1 MFKADEFVDW
11 LANQPEQEMYDAFY
25 GIDDAT
31 AARQWRIDMARRM
44 ASGLRIVVEQT
55 DIKQSDKVLTIEYP
69 AYISPVANRKEGGG
83 YEPFDPESEEAQA
96 ELRRQ
101 AGVSLAAWL
110 NRYRGCTENIGM
122 DVGYVEE
129 MVCILRDD
137 KEADVA

>member
-1 MFKADEFVDW
+1 MMPFMVSMM
-11 LANQPEQEMYDAFY
+11 Q
-25 GIDDAT
+25 
-31 AARQWRIDMARRM
+31 RRLG
-44 ASGLRIVVEQT
+44 SGVSIWHGAWQA
-55 DIKQSDKVLTIEYP
+55 VLG
-69 AYISPVANRKEGGG
+69 SPVANRKEGGG

>member
-1 MFKADEFVDW
+1 M
-11 LANQPEQEMYDAFY
+11 
-25 GIDDAT
+25 
-31 AARQWRIDMARRM
+31 
-44 ASGLRIVVEQT
+44 VEQT

-129 MVCILRDD
+129 MVRILRDEKD
-137 KEADVA
+137 EAVVA